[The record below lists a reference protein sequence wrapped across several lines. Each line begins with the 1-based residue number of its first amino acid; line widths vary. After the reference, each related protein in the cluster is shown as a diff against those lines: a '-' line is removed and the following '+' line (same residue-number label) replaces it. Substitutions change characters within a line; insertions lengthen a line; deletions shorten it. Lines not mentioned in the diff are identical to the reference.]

1 MSESIPADFPN
12 THIDIY
18 FFYIGLYRHV
28 LRGLNPEYVYICTMF
43 IYVLYIYI
51 YISILALLSLPGCNR
66 LINFINV
73 KQIDLW
79 FEPPSIPMFD
89 SQI

>member
-12 THIDIY
+12 THIDIFF

-28 LRGLNPEYVYICTMF
+28 LCGLNPEYVYICTMF

-51 YISILALLSLPGCNR
+51 SILALLSLPGCNR
-66 LINFINV
+66 LIIFINV

-79 FEPPSIPMFD
+79 FEPTSIPMFD